1 MTVIEIKVP
10 DIGDY
15 SKVPVIEVL
24 VTVGDHV
31 VKNQGILTL
40 ESDKATLEVPS
51 MNNGVVKELKVNVG
65 DLLSQGD
72 VILLLETED
81 TTAPPHQAT
90 RRHPTPPH
98 RPRHPPNQPLPS
110 RQHQINNTPT
120 SSAAWSYSVPVPVA
134 TPQHSAPLTSAWI
147 QCSLNAIPT

>member
-81 TTAPPHQAT
+81 TTAPSPSNTAT
-90 RRHPTPPH
+90 SDTTSPP
-98 RPRHPPNQPLPS
+98 PPSPNQPLPS
-110 RQHQINNTPT
+110 RQPPINNTPT
-120 SSAAWSYSVPVPVA
+120 SRAAWSYSVPVPAA

-147 QCSLNAIPT
+147 QSSLNAIPT

>member
-24 VTVGDHV
+24 VTVGDHL

-51 MNNGVVKELKVNVG
+51 MNNGIVKELKVNVG

-81 TTAPPHQAT
+81 TTAPLTKQ
-90 RRHPTPPH
+90 RGDIRHHLTAPAIP
-98 RPRHPPNQPLPS
+98 
-110 RQHQINNTPT
+110 PT
-120 SSAAWSYSVPVPVA
+120 SRFQADSTRSTTLRHQVPHGR
-134 TPQHSAPLTSAWI
+134 TRCRSRRLHRS
-147 QCSLNAIPT
+147 IPRR

>member
-81 TTAPPHQAT
+81 TTAPPSPSNTATSDTTSPPTSRFQADSPRSTT
-90 RRHPTPPH
+90 RRHHVPH
-98 RPRHPPNQPLPS
+98 GRTRCRSRRLHRSIPR
-110 RQHQINNTPT
+110 R
-120 SSAAWSYSVPVPVA
+120 
-134 TPQHSAPLTSAWI
+134 
-147 QCSLNAIPT
+147 

>member
-81 TTAPPHQAT
+81 TTAPPSPSNTAT
-90 RRHPTPPH
+90 SDTTS
-98 RPRHPPNQPLPS
+98 PR
-110 RQHQINNTPT
+110 
-120 SSAAWSYSVPVPVA
+120 
-134 TPQHSAPLTSAWI
+134 
-147 QCSLNAIPT
+147 

>member
-81 TTAPPHQAT
+81 TTAPSPSNAAT
-90 RRHPTPPH
+90 SDTTSP
-98 RPRHPPNQPLPS
+98 PRHPPTS
-110 RQHQINNTPT
+110 RFQADSTRSTTLRHQ
-120 SSAAWSYSVPVPVA
+120 VPHGR
-134 TPQHSAPLTSAWI
+134 TRCRSRWLHRS
-147 QCSLNAIPT
+147 IPRR

>member
-81 TTAPPHQAT
+81 TTAPSPSNAAT
-90 RRHPTPPH
+90 SDTTSPP
-98 RPRHPPNQPLPS
+98 PPSPNQPLPS

>member
-1 MTVIEIKVP
+1 MIEIKVP

-81 TTAPPHQAT
+81 TTAPPSPSNAAT
-90 RRHPTPPH
+90 SDT
-98 RPRHPPNQPLPS
+98 
-110 RQHQINNTPT
+110 T
-120 SSAAWSYSVPVPVA
+120 SP
-134 TPQHSAPLTSAWI
+134 
-147 QCSLNAIPT
+147 

>member
-110 RQHQINNTPT
+110 RQHQYLTT
-120 SSAAWSYSVPVPVA
+120 LRHQVPHGR
-134 TPQHSAPLTSAWI
+134 TRCRSRWLHRS
-147 QCSLNAIPT
+147 IPRR